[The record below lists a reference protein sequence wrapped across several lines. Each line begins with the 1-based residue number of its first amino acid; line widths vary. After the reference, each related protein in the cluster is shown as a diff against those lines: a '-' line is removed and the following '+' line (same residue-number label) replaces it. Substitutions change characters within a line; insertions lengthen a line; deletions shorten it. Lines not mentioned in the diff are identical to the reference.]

1 MSSCQGGLAA
11 SLPLGTF
18 AGLWR
23 GFLGLWRQL
32 TLSGQIICEPLLL
45 CPFLEAGP
53 VLAGAGGCRGLGKA
67 QLMASSVLR
76 PRDARPL
83 QGV

>member
-11 SLPLGTF
+11 GLPLGTF

-45 CPFLEAGP
+45 CPFLEAGQSWRE
-53 VLAGAGGCRGLGKA
+53 LEDAGAWEKH
-67 QLMASSVLR
+67 S
-76 PRDARPL
+76 
-83 QGV
+83 